1 MKRSLGW
8 IIALSAILLALIS
21 LTVGSSKIGLSSTIG
36 VLTGS
41 NQSASQRYIII
52 NLRLV
57 RIITSF
63 FAGTILALGGLSYQ
77 AVLRNPMADPFIL
90 GVSSGSS
97 FGVALAIYFGF
108 ATRMGLPLSA
118 LVGSVLT
125 TLFILTLASRKRSS
139 NTVLLLSG
147 VATNYILSSAMTLL
161 LFLNREQY
169 QRILSWSLG
178 SFSTSNWNQVIII
191 TLTSFILYLFL
202 HRNHRKMDLL
212 LLDEGSARS
221 SGLAVEQVRYQL
233 LLISSL
239 ATALSV
245 AFFGVIGFIG
255 LMAPHI
261 TRLILGAKH
270 QRIILPTAL
279 LGGFLMLFSDTV
291 ARVLIP
297 SGELPVGII
306 TSLLGVPLF
315 LFLILKGR
323 YRFG

>member
-1 MKRSLGW
+1 MKRNLAW
-8 IIALSAILLALIS
+8 VLLLAIITVALFA
-21 LTVGSSKIGLSSTIG
+21 LTVGSSSIGLVSTLK
-36 VLTGS
+36 VLTGQ
-41 NQSASQRYIII
+41 NPSASQRYIII

-57 RIITSF
+57 RIIASL
-63 FAGTILALGGLSYQ
+63 FAGAILALSGLSYQ

-108 ATRMGLPLSA
+108 ATRVGLPSSA
-118 LVGSVLT
+118 LGGALGT
-125 TLFILTLASRKRSS
+125 TLFILALASRKRSS

-147 VATNYILSSAMTLL
+147 VAANYILSAAMTLL

-178 SFSTSNWNQVIII
+178 SFSTATWAQVIIV
-191 TLTSFILYLFL
+191 TLVALFLFLFL
-202 HRNHRKMDLL
+202 HLNNKNLDLL

-221 SGLAVEQVRYQL
+221 SGLAVETVRYR
-233 LLISSL
+233 LLIISSF
-239 ATALSV
+239 ATALCV

-270 QRIILPTAL
+270 KRLLLPTAL
-279 LGGFLMLFSDTV
+279 FGALLLLFSDTL
-291 ARVLIP
+291 ARILLP
-297 SGELPVGII
+297 AGELPVGVI

-315 LFLILKGR
+315 LTLILKGR

>member
-21 LTVGSSKIGLSSTIG
+21 LTIGSSKIGLSATLG

-202 HRNHRKMDLL
+202 YRNHRKMDLL

-221 SGLAVEQVRYQL
+221 SGLAVERVRYQL

>member
-21 LTVGSSKIGLSSTIG
+21 LTIGSSKIGLSATLG

-41 NQSASQRYIII
+41 NQSTSQRYIII

-108 ATRMGLPLSA
+108 ASRIGLPLSA
-118 LVGSVLT
+118 LTGSVLT

-178 SFSTSNWNQVIII
+178 SFSTSTWNQVIII

-202 HRNHRKMDLL
+202 YRNHRKMDLL

>member
-21 LTVGSSKIGLSSTIG
+21 LTIGSSKIGLSATLG

-41 NQSASQRYIII
+41 NPSTSQRYIII

-57 RIITSF
+57 RIIASF

-108 ATRMGLPLSA
+108 ASRIGLSLSA
-118 LVGSVLT
+118 LTGSVFT

-202 HRNHRKMDLL
+202 YRNHRNMDLL

-221 SGLAVEQVRYQL
+221 SGLAVERVRYQL

>member
-1 MKRSLGW
+1 MKRNLAW
-8 IIALSAILLALIS
+8 ILLLAIITVALFA
-21 LTVGSSKIGLSSTIG
+21 LTVGSSSISLVSTLK
-36 VLTGS
+36 VLTGQ
-41 NQSASQRYIII
+41 NASASQRYIII

-57 RIITSF
+57 RIIASL
-63 FAGTILALGGLSYQ
+63 FAGAILALSGLSYQ
-77 AVLRNPMADPFIL
+77 AVLRNPMADPFIF

-108 ATRMGLPLSA
+108 ATRVGLPSSA
-118 LVGSVLT
+118 LAGALGT
-125 TLFILTLASRKRSS
+125 TLFILALASRKRSS

-147 VATNYILSSAMTLL
+147 VAANYILSSAMTLL

-178 SFSTSNWNQVIII
+178 SFSTATWNQVIIV
-191 TLTSFILYLFL
+191 TLVALFLFLFL
-202 HRNHRKMDLL
+202 HLNNKNLDLL

-221 SGLAVEQVRYQL
+221 SGLAVETVRYR
-233 LLISSL
+233 LLIISSF
-239 ATALSV
+239 ATALCV

-255 LMAPHI
+255 LMATHI

-270 QRIILPTAL
+270 KRLLLPTAL
-279 LGGFLMLFSDTV
+279 FGALLLLFSDTL
-291 ARVLIP
+291 ARILLP
-297 SGELPVGII
+297 AGELPVGVI

-315 LFLILKGR
+315 LTLILKGR

>member
-1 MKRSLGW
+1 MRRHLGW
-8 IIALSAILLALIS
+8 IILFATLLLALIS
-21 LTVGSSKIGLSSTIG
+21 LTIGSSKIGLFATIG
-36 VLTGS
+36 VFTGH
-41 NQSASQRYIII
+41 NTSATQRYIII

-57 RIITSF
+57 RIIASF
-63 FAGTILALGGLSYQ
+63 CAGMILSLGGVSYQ

-97 FGVALAIYFGF
+97 FGVALAIYFGLASRF
-108 ATRMGLPLSA
+108 GLPLFA
-118 LVGSVLT
+118 MAGATGT
-125 TLFILTLASRKRSS
+125 TLFILALASRKRSS

-147 VATNYILSSAMTLL
+147 VAANYILSAAMTLL

-169 QRILSWSLG
+169 QRILAWSLG
-178 SFSTSNWNQVIII
+178 TFSTATWNHVVVAALIS
-191 TLTSFILYLFL
+191 LLLFL
-202 HRNHRKMDLL
+202 FLYKNHRNLDLL

-221 SGLAVEQVRYQL
+221 SGLAVESVRYRL
-233 LLISSL
+233 LLISSF
-239 ATALSV
+239 ATALCVS
-245 AFFGVIGFIG
+245 FFGVIGFIG

-270 QRIILPTAL
+270 QRLILPTAL
-279 LGGFLMLFSDTV
+279 AGGFLLLLSDTL
-291 ARVLIP
+291 ARVFLP

>member
-21 LTVGSSKIGLSSTIG
+21 LTIGSSKIGLSATLG

-41 NQSASQRYIII
+41 NQSTSQRYIII

-57 RIITSF
+57 RIIASF

-108 ATRMGLPLSA
+108 ASRIGLPLSA
-118 LVGSVLT
+118 LTGSVLT

-178 SFSTSNWNQVIII
+178 SFSTSTWNQVIII

-202 HRNHRKMDLL
+202 YRNHRKMDLL